1 MEPFRFRLATVLR
14 LRRVA
19 RDERRAELGRAQ
31 RAAEVLREQQDKVS
45 AEITENQEASRRIM
59 QRQAATSGG
68 VSVDGLLNANRHAL
82 LLKSQLAQLG
92 KQQQQIAAE
101 IAKRQAA
108 LVEADRDVRVL
119 EKLQGKQQAEH
130 ELRTLALEQRD
141 LDEIAVLRSFAA
153 AREARSEEA
162 LR

>member
-1 MEPFRFRLATVLR
+1 M
-14 LRRVA
+14 
-19 RDERRAELGRAQ
+19 
-31 RAAEVLREQQDKVS
+31 
-45 AEITENQEASRRIM
+45 M
-59 QRQAATSGG
+59 QRHAASSSG

-82 LLKSQLAQLG
+82 VLKSQLAQLA

-119 EKLQGKQQAEH
+119 EKLQEKQQAEH
-130 ELRTLALEQRD
+130 EARTLAIEQRE
-141 LDEIAVLRSFAA
+141 LDEIAVLRAFDA
-153 AREARSEEA
+153 AREARREEA